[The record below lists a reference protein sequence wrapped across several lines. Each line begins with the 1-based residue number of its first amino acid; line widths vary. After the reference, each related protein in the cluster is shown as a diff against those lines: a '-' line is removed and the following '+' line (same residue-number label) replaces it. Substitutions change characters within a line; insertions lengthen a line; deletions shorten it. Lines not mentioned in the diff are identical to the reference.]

1 MPSRKEVEKIQKPV
15 LGYQVLTAV
24 PLRSVDYLSPLLAS
38 VRYLHHPHSTD
49 KEDRTERAWYLG
61 LKSVC

>member
-1 MPSRKEVEKIQKPV
+1 MPRRKEVEKIQKPV

-24 PLRSVDYLSPLLAS
+24 PLPSVDYLSPLIAS
-38 VRYLHHPHSTD
+38 VRYLHHPQFAN